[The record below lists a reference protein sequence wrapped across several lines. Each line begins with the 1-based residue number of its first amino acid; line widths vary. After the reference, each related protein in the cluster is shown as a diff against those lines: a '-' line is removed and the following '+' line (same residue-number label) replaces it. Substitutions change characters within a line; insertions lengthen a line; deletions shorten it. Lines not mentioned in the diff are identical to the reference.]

1 MSSGHNVKT
10 SVRRKMGLPSERG
23 RWGCFPSGAGCLPSS
38 GSAQQ
43 SRPRLR
49 WALWWPTNA
58 SWGTWDEDSEGHG
71 ANSASC

>member
-1 MSSGHNVKT
+1 
-10 SVRRKMGLPSERG
+10 MGLPSERG

-58 SWGTWDEDSEGHG
+58 SWGPAGTRTARAMGPTPLPVDS
-71 ANSASC
+71 